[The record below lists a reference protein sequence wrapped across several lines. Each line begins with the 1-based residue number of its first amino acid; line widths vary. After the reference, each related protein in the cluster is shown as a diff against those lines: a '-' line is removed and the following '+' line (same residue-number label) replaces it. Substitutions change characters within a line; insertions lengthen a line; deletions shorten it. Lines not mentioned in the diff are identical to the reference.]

1 MAANRDGAPGG
12 GLAMALEAAR
22 LAAALG
28 AAAPAPN
35 LQMPSPLEQALYSQ
49 LLASGQLGDSLQA
62 LAAAA
67 AVGRQHNPLA
77 GGAPAVGH
85 LGGGG
90 SYAQHTEPR
99 HHDLGGGMGGGRAA
113 AGGRTRSSDSR
124 SSSAYASRHQA
135 AEQRRRTRINER

>member
-1 MAANRDGAPGG
+1 MAAKEPGG

-22 LAAALG
+22 LAASLG
-28 AAAPAPN
+28 AGTQQLPTT
-35 LQMPSPLEQALYSQ
+35 LEQALYSQ
-49 LLASGQLGDSLQA
+49 LLASGQLGDSLSA
-62 LAAAA
+62 LAAAGA
-67 AVGRQHNPLA
+67 RQTHNPQLGA
-77 GGAPAVGH
+77 G

-90 SYAQHTEPR
+90 SYGGAQPGGGGGN
-99 HHDLGGGMGGGRAA
+99 HHDDLVGSMGGR